1 MKINHLIILLSLFG
15 SILSEEEYIIL
26 SKIEKKTVTLYSTT
40 DYYIY
45 VPLTNQYG
53 GISLTFSSVYSYNPD
68 YLYTYECTLSSFSY
82 CSNYVKSSYKS
93 RTSFTKTTLKYS
105 IRASLSTTKYI
116 CFVVSPSQSISNVD
130 IEVSDDILSEAV
142 GLAIGIILLIIFLPL
157 IICVAIIIAIICCAC
172 KPRPRP
178 IPNPTPGI
186 TQPLY
191 PVNQPPQYVN
201 APPQYN
207 PPYPYP

>member
-26 SKIEKKTVTLYSTT
+26 SKNEKKTVTLYSTT
-40 DYYIY
+40 DYYIF
-45 VPLTNQYG
+45 VPATYDQEG
-53 GISLTFSSVYSYNPD
+53 GISLSFSSVYYYEPD
-68 YLYTYECTLSSFSY
+68 NLNTYECSLSSLSY
-82 CSNYVKSSYKS
+82 CSNKSKS
-93 RTSFTKTTLKYS
+93 NYNRKTIFTKNTLKYGKN
-105 IRASLSTTKYI
+105 ASLSTTKYI
-116 CFVVSPSQSISNVD
+116 CFVVSPSENISNVEIEASND
-130 IEVSDDILSEAV
+130 IYSEAV

-157 IICVAIIIAIICCAC
+157 IICVAIIIVIICCVC
-172 KPRPRP
+172 KSKPTP
-178 IPNPTPGI
+178 IPNPVI
-186 TQPLY
+186 NQPLY

>member
-26 SKIEKKTVTLYSTT
+26 SKNEKKTVTLYSTT
-40 DYYIY
+40 DYYIF
-45 VPLTNQYG
+45 VPATYDQYG

-68 YLYTYECTLSSFSY
+68 KLYTYECSLSSFSY

-157 IICVAIIIAIICCAC
+157 IICVAIIIVIICCVC
-172 KPRPRP
+172 KSKPTP
-178 IPNPTPGI
+178 IPNPVI
-186 TQPLY
+186 NQPLY